1 MPAVSTIGMHIN
13 HIGRDESMKALLIS
27 TACALALTLGAA
39 QANAAESGTELA
51 YAQSLYQQQKW
62 AGAYG
67 RFAKLADHGNAEAA
81 CIALFMVS
89 HGPSIYKHAW
99 SATQNQ
105 IQLWSHTSKCQ
116 ADTLAVEG
124 GD

>member
-1 MPAVSTIGMHIN
+1 
-13 HIGRDESMKALLIS
+13 MKALLIS
-27 TACALALTLGAA
+27 AACAVTLTLGAA
-39 QANAAESGTELA
+39 QASAADAGAELA

-67 RFAKLADHGNAEAA
+67 RFANLADHGNAEAA

-89 HGPSIYKHAW
+89 HGPSLYKHAW
-99 SATQNQ
+99 SASQGQ
-105 IQLWSHTSKCQ
+105 IQVWSHASKCQ
-116 ADTLAVEG
+116 ADTFTAEG

>member
-1 MPAVSTIGMHIN
+1 MLAVSTIGLHFN
-13 HIGRDESMKALLIS
+13 HKGRGEIMKNLLIS
-27 TACALALTLGAA
+27 AAGALALTLGAA
-39 QANAAESGTELA
+39 QASAAGSSAELA

-67 RFAKLADHGNAEAA
+67 RFANLADHGNAEAA

-89 HGPSIYKHAW
+89 HGPSLYKHAW
-99 SATQNQ
+99 SATQGQ
-105 IQLWSHTSKCQ
+105 IQLWSHSSKCQ
-116 ADTLAVEG
+116 ADTFAAEG